1 MAKHEVTC
9 LKCGRRFD
17 ANEGGSYLPESHR
30 YICKK
35 CVDKQKSKQAEAEK
49 ARKAAERE
57 EQAEAEK
64 ANEREART
72 GMRQSVPAMIAK
84 IAAGAVVLIGS
95 FPLLAQESTIEFIVG
110 VAIAAGLAVWGLA
123 PYLKAK
129 KRG

>member
-57 EQAEAEK
+57 EQA
-64 ANEREART
+64 NEREART
-72 GMRQSVPAMIAK
+72 GMR
-84 IAAGAVVLIGS
+84 
-95 FPLLAQESTIEFIVG
+95 PLLAQESTIEFIVG

>member
-57 EQAEAEK
+57 EQA
-64 ANEREART
+64 NERED
-72 GMRQSVPAMIAK
+72 GY
-84 IAAGAVVLIGS
+84 
-95 FPLLAQESTIEFIVG
+95 
-110 VAIAAGLAVWGLA
+110 A
-123 PYLKAK
+123 PIRPGYDC
-129 KRG
+129 

>member
-49 ARKAAERE
+49 ARKAA
-57 EQAEAEK
+57 
-64 ANEREART
+64 EREART